1 MKDGLQNREPADV
14 LIPRKVFNVEKPD
27 VSVDVVGD
35 SGVPEG

>member
-1 MKDGLQNREPADV
+1 MKDGLQNREPV

-27 VSVDVVGD
+27 VGVDVVGK